1 LRKDREVN
9 TEGNDTNPDDAARK
23 SAPPVNPPAR
33 RSFIPLGIGIGAV
46 VIIALGATMVVH
58 AESKVNKVALDQS
71 AKPVTVVE
79 GQSTTFRPSRTYVGT
94 LEPWVEAK
102 VGPQMVSAYV
112 DTVLVRPGAVVK
124 KGDVVATLDC
134 RNANAS
140 SQAVAMQARAVGAR
154 QEAIAHEATRLNGL
168 LDGGFVSPNEAEQK
182 AAQSSAEQAQL
193 LATQA
198 QLLGTSLQVNDCVLR
213 SPFDGEI
220 ANRMID
226 PGAFVRPGVSIVS
239 IVDRATIR
247 VVADAPEIDFGFL
260 SPGTQVKLRVLATS
274 KDLTA
279 TISRRAPAAD
289 PVTRTVHFEMDVA
302 DPERALPVGT
312 TADINI
318 DIGTPEPATEIPLSA
333 ATVKGDKAVVFVV
346 QGNTAHKQTVQVKG
360 EREGR
365 LFLDT
370 ALAPGA
376 RIVTEGRAL
385 LNDNDKVTATLMN
398 PSTVSPAAAAP
409 VGSASATRSAE

>member
-9 TEGNDTNPDDAARK
+9 TEVTDTHPDEAALEPQ
-23 SAPPVNPPAR
+23 STANPPRR
-33 RSFIPLGIGIGAV
+33 RSFIPAAIGIGAV
-46 VIIALGATMVVH
+46 AIIALGATMVVH
-58 AESKVNKVALDQS
+58 AEAKVNRVALDQS
-71 AKPVTVVE
+71 PKPVTVVAAQ
-79 GQSTTFRPSRTYVGT
+79 GTTFRSSRSYVGT

-124 KGDVVATLDC
+124 KGEVVATLDC
-134 RNANAS
+134 RNANAA
-140 SQAVAMQARAVGAR
+140 SQAVAMQARAVEAR

-182 AAQSSAEQAQL
+182 SAQSSAEQAQL

-198 QLLGTSLQVNDCVLR
+198 QLLGTSLEVNDCVLR

-220 ANRMID
+220 ANRTID

-260 SPGTQVKLRVLATS
+260 APGTKVKIHVLATNQDVS
-274 KDLTA
+274 A

-289 PVTRTVHFEMDVA
+289 PVTRTAHFEMDVA

-312 TADINI
+312 TADIHI
-318 DIGTPEPATEIPLSA
+318 DIGAPEPATEIPLSA
-333 ATVKGDKAVVFVV
+333 ATVRGDQAVVFVV
-346 QGNTAHKQTVQVKG
+346 DGNIARKRTVLVKG
-360 EREGR
+360 ERAGR
-365 LFLDT
+365 LFLDV
-370 ALAPGA
+370 ALTPGTKV
-376 RIVTEGRAL
+376 VTEGRAL
-385 LNDNDKVTATLMN
+385 LSDKDKVTATQQDEA
-398 PSTVSPAAAAP
+398 PSAAPAAAPAQP
-409 VGSASATRSAE
+409 VTGQSAE